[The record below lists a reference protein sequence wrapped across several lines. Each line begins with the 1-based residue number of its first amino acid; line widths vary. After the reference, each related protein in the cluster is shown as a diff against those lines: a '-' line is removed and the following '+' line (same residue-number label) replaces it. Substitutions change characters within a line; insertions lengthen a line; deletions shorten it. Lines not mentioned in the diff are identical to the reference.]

1 MVFLNTIFKHQD
13 IEPSVV
19 SWFLS
24 NIDESST
31 LLSTHDIYTMAL
43 DDYDLRSQATM
54 RSLLLLA
61 KYFKRNPIA
70 IDEYKSVVGHI
81 IEHQE
86 FSKEIGNRLVY
97 DFFNLTPLHG
107 SLSDAINE
115 TIIELGE
122 SDSIYSHIPMLIES
136 DALSLNTLSCLFGC
150 FHKNNIKH
158 SCPDE
163 EKGQWLNLYDALA
176 KCRTSTLPMIQIGY
190 AYCENKE
197 DFLINLIKS
206 HPEPSFWKSFVC
218 ENDSKELGMGK
229 IKPEILSIILLHGNL
244 TKSEQASI
252 FDFIA
257 KSDRITRDILSF
269 VALKTKHNQN
279 FSFLNDKEFFL
290 FTKSMTVYYP
300 DASNALIES
309 PRFPTKLISAIH
321 KIGHKMPIEKRLF
334 IKNYAPQAHDEFI
347 HVNSLNETLADMQAT
362 YISSHKHA
370 LAESDSDAY
379 SHAED
384 LSTLLYRV
392 SVSSKCM
399 EYILDELKTVFLN
412 NKNLRRELCK
422 QRNNTPRTL
431 ELLFSKTSEVPYRAI
446 LVSNPSF
453 SYEYLSSLLKE
464 DSTAH
469 KLMLP
474 SIRPHSA
481 GIFEHVRKLSAEQY
495 KELLALSLSG
505 TGEFYLCAQKA
516 ICAHILNIHSY
527 PRSLSEEPY
536 DKALTLEALHHAA
549 KLGCVTMEDWIP
561 LKRTVS
567 IDDLDCIISDK
578 KLSASLPVEFMEH
591 ALSTHLINK
600 TERIPQSS
608 DITSAAARRF
618 L

>member
-43 DDYDLRSQATM
+43 DEDGLRSQATM

-70 IDEYKSVVGHI
+70 INEYKSVVGDI

-122 SDSIYSHIPMLIES
+122 SNSIYSHIPMLIES
-136 DALSLNTLSCLFGC
+136 DALSLNTLSCLFDC

-158 SCPDE
+158 NCPDE
-163 EKGQWLNLYDALA
+163 EGGQWLNLYDVLA
-176 KCRTSTLPMIQIGY
+176 KCRNSTLPMIQIGY
-190 AYCENKE
+190 AHCENKE

-206 HPEPSFWKSFVC
+206 HPEPSFWRPFVC
-218 ENDSKELGMGK
+218 DNDSKELDMGK

-469 KLMLP
+469 KLMFP
-474 SIRPHSA
+474 SIRPHNA
-481 GIFEHVRKLSAEQY
+481 GIFEYVRKLSVEQY

-505 TGEFYLCAQKA
+505 AGEFYHCAQKA

-536 DKALTLEALHHAA
+536 DKELTLEVLHHAA
-549 KLGCVTMEDWIP
+549 KLGCVTKEDWIP

-567 IDDLDCIISDK
+567 MDDLDCMILDK
-578 KLSASLPVEFMEH
+578 KLSSSLPVEFMEH
-591 ALSTHLINK
+591 ALSTHLINQ
-600 TERIPQSS
+600 TERVTQSS
-608 DITSAAARRF
+608 DITSAPARRF